1 MLRRLAILSAT
12 AVSLAGC
19 SNFRD
24 AFSAHADVVARAAGQ
39 ELTVTRLAELL
50 APQKTVPLRR
60 DVVDRIADL
69 WVDYQL
75 LAQAVAG
82 GDSLT
87 DTATVMAASWPAVMQ
102 RLADQLHEQVIVQR
116 ARFTDA
122 QVDSAFNLGHERWIE
137 HILVAV
143 RQDTTL
149 EVRSAK
155 RRIAE
160 GYLTQLRGGTPFAR
174 LASQKSDDRA
184 TAANGG
190 SLGLVARGVLVKSF
204 EDAAWTLQPG
214 QMTGVVETPFGYHI
228 IRRPLLADVRDS
240 FRLRLHDLDVA
251 RRDSVFLDSLAT
263 KTGIK
268 VRGAAPAIV
277 RAAITDSRA
286 AKKSSRVLATYA
298 GGELTAS
305 RFARWV
311 QAFPP
316 QTRQMVIQAD
326 DSTLKE
332 FVRSIARNEVLLQ
345 MVTARKLQLSP
356 LARDT
361 IIGKFRAD
369 FHQLV
374 AAVGVSAESLALDTM
389 ARHNRPGAAARR
401 VDAYFVGITASPPLR
416 AFYEVP
422 PFLADLLRDKYPWN
436 VSTAGVDRALERAK
450 ELRGPETPSAGQPMM
465 QPAPGG
471 PPVGMQPGNMPQRP
485 PQPQGNAPRG
495 TAPPRR

>member
-1 MLRRLAILSAT
+1 MLRRLAILAAT

-102 RLADQLHEQVIVQR
+102 RLADQLHDQVIVQK
-116 ARFTDA
+116 AHLTDA
-122 QVDSAFNLGHERWIE
+122 QVDSAFNAGSERWLGHL
-137 HILVAV
+137 LVAV
-143 RQDTTL
+143 RQDTTDA
-149 EVRSAK
+149 VKAAK

-160 GYLTQLRGGTPFAR
+160 GYLAQLRRGTPFAR
-174 LASQKSDDRA
+174 LAGEKSDDRA

-190 SLGLVARGVLVKSF
+190 SLGLVGRGVLVKAF
-204 EDAAWTLQPG
+204 EDGAWALQPG
-214 QMTGVVETPFGYHI
+214 QTSGLVETPFGYHI
-228 IRRPLLADVRDS
+228 IRRPALAEVRDS
-240 FRLRLHDLDVA
+240 FRLRLRDIDIA

-277 RAAITDSRA
+277 RSAITDSRA
-286 AKKSSRVLATYA
+286 AKRSGRVLATFQ
-298 GGELTAS
+298 GGELTAR

-326 DSTLKE
+326 DSTLRD
-332 FVRSIARNEVLLQ
+332 FVKSIARNEVLLN
-345 MVTARKLQLSP
+345 MVSARKLQLSP
-356 LARDT
+356 AARDT
-361 IIGKFRAD
+361 IIQKYRSD
-369 FHQLV
+369 FALLV

-389 ARHNRPGAAARR
+389 ARHNRPAAAARR
-401 VDAYFVGITASPPLR
+401 VDGYFVGITSNPPLR
-416 AFYEVP
+416 TFFEVP

-450 ELRGPETPSAGQPMM
+450 ELRGPEMPAAGQPQM

-471 PPVGMQPGNMPQRP
+471 PPIGAQP
-485 PQPQGNAPRG
+485 GNAPRG
-495 TAPPRR
+495 NAPPRP

>member
-75 LAQAVAG
+75 LAQAVAS

-102 RLADQLHEQVIVQR
+102 RLADQLHDQVIVQR
-116 ARFTDA
+116 ARMTDA
-122 QVDSAFNLGHERWIE
+122 QVDSAYNLGSVRWIE
-137 HILVAV
+137 HLLVQV
-143 RQDTTL
+143 RQDTTAS
-149 EVRSAK
+149 VKQA
-155 RRIAE
+155 RRRVAE
-160 GYLTQLRGGTPFAR
+160 GYLAQLQRGTPFAR
-174 LASQKSDDRA
+174 LAGEKSDDRA

-190 SLGLVARGVLVKSF
+190 SLGLAGPGVLVKPF
-204 EDAAWTLQPG
+204 EDAAWALQPG
-214 QMTGVVETPFGYHI
+214 QTSGPVETPLGFHI
-228 IRRPLLADVRDS
+228 IRRPALAEIRDS
-240 FRLRLHDLDVA
+240 FRIRLHDMDIA
-251 RRDSVFLDSLAT
+251 RRDSIFLDSLAT

-277 RAAITDSRA
+277 RAAITDARA
-286 AKKSSRVLATYA
+286 AKKSSRVLATYQ
-298 GGELTAS
+298 GGELRAS

-316 QTRQMVIQAD
+316 QTRQMVMQAD
-326 DSTLKE
+326 DSTLRD
-332 FVRSIARNEVLLQ
+332 FVKSIARNEVLLN
-345 MVTARKLQLSP
+345 MVAERKLQLSAA
-356 LARDT
+356 ARDT
-361 IIGKFRAD
+361 IIEKYRSD

-374 AAVGVSAESLALDTM
+374 EAIGVTPESLALDTM
-389 ARHNRPGAAARR
+389 ARHNRPAATARR

-416 AFYEVP
+416 PFFEVP

-436 VSTAGVDRALERAK
+436 VSSAGVDRALERAK
-450 ELRGPETPSAGQPMM
+450 ELRGPEPPAAGRPQM

-471 PPVGMQPGNMPQRP
+471 PPIGAQPGNMPL
-485 PQPQGNAPRG
+485 PQGNAPGG
-495 TAPPRR
+495 TAPPRQ

>member
-1 MLRRLAILSAT
+1 MLRRLAILSVT

-75 LAQAVAG
+75 LAQAIAT

-87 DTATVMAASWPAVMQ
+87 DTATVMEASWPAVMQ
-102 RLADQLHEQVIVQR
+102 RLADQLHDQVIVQK
-116 ARFTDA
+116 ARLTSA
-122 QVDSAFNLGHERWIE
+122 QVDSAYNLGSERWIE
-137 HILVAV
+137 HFLVAV
-143 RQDTTL
+143 RQDTTDA
-149 EVRSAK
+149 VKAAK

-160 GYLTQLRGGTPFAR
+160 GVLAQLRGGAPFAR
-174 LASQKSDDRA
+174 LATEKSDDRG

-190 SLGLVARGVLVKSF
+190 SLGLVGRGVLVKAF
-204 EDAAWTLQPG
+204 EDAAWALQPG
-214 QMTGVVETPFGYHI
+214 QMSGLVETPFGYHI
-228 IRRPLLADVRDS
+228 IRRPLLADIRDS
-240 FRLRLHDLDVA
+240 FQLRLHDLDVA

-286 AKKSSRVLATYA
+286 AKRSSRVLATYQ
-298 GGELTAS
+298 GGELTSS

-332 FVRSIARNEVLLQ
+332 FVRSIARNEVLLG
-345 MVTARKLQLSP
+345 MVSARKLQLSAA
-356 LARDT
+356 ARDT
-361 IIGKFRAD
+361 IIRKFRAD
-369 FHQLV
+369 FLLLV
-374 AAVGVSAESLALDTM
+374 AAVGVAPESLALDTM
-389 ARHNRPGAAARR
+389 ARSNRPGAAARR
-401 VDAYFVGITASPPLR
+401 VDSYFVGITASPPLR
-416 AFYEVP
+416 TFYEVP
-422 PFLADLLRDKYPWN
+422 PFLADLLREKYPWN

-450 ELRGPETPSAGQPMM
+450 ELRGPETPSSGQPMM

-471 PPVGMQPGNMPQRP
+471 PPVGMPQGNMPQRP
-485 PQPQGNAPRG
+485 PMPQGAAPTR
-495 TAPPRR
+495 P

>member
-24 AFSAHADVVARAAGQ
+24 AFSAHADVVARAGGQ

-75 LAQAVAG
+75 LAQAIAS

-102 RLADQLHEQVIVQR
+102 RLADQLHDQVIVQQ
-116 ARFTDA
+116 ARLTGP
-122 QVDSAFNLGHERWIE
+122 QVDSAYNGGSERWLE

-143 RQDTTL
+143 RQDTTQS
-149 EVRSAK
+149 VKDAK
-155 RRIAE
+155 RRVAD
-160 GYLTQLRGGTPFAR
+160 GLLAQLRGGVPFAR
-174 LASQKSDDRA
+174 LASEKSDDRA
-184 TAANGG
+184 TAVNGG
-190 SLGLVARGVLVKSF
+190 SLGLVGRGVLVKAF
-204 EDAAWTLQPG
+204 EDAAWALQPG
-214 QMTGVVETPFGYHI
+214 QTSGLVETPFGYHL
-228 IRRPLLADVRDS
+228 IRRPLLAEVRDS
-240 FRLRLHDLDVA
+240 FQVRLRDLDIA

-277 RAAITDSRA
+277 RASITDSRA
-286 AKKSSRVLATYA
+286 AKRSSRVLATYR
-298 GGELTAS
+298 GGEVTAS
-305 RFARWV
+305 RFTRWV

-332 FVRSIARNEVLLQ
+332 FVRSIARNEVLLG
-345 MVTARKLQLSP
+345 MVNARKLQLSP
-356 LARDT
+356 EARDT
-361 IIGKFRAD
+361 IIQRFRAD
-369 FHQLV
+369 FAQLV
-374 AAVGVSAESLALDTM
+374 AAVGVAPESLALDTM
-389 ARHNRPGAAARR
+389 ARSNRAGAAARR

-416 AFYEVP
+416 AFFEVP
-422 PFLADLLRDKYPWN
+422 PFLSDLLRDKYPWN

-450 ELRGPETPSAGQPMM
+450 ELRGPELPSAGQPMI

-471 PPVGMQPGNMPQRP
+471 PPVGAQPGNA
-485 PQPQGNAPRG
+485 PQGNAPRG
-495 TAPPRR
+495 AAPTRP

>member
-102 RLADQLHEQVIVQR
+102 RLADQLHDQVIVQK
-116 ARFTDA
+116 ARMTGP
-122 QVDSAFNLGHERWIE
+122 QVDSAYNLGAERWID
-137 HILVAV
+137 HLLVAV
-143 RQDTTL
+143 RQETTQT
-149 EVRSAK
+149 VRDAK

-160 GYLTQLRGGTPFAR
+160 GYLTRLRSGTPFAR
-174 LASQKSDDRA
+174 LASEKSDDRA
-184 TAANGG
+184 TAVNGG
-190 SLGLVARGVLVKSF
+190 SLGLVGRGVLVKSF
-204 EDAAWTLQPG
+204 EDAAWALQPG
-214 QMTGVVETPFGYHI
+214 QTSGLVETPFGYHI
-228 IRRPLLADVRDS
+228 IRRPVLADVRDS
-240 FRLRLHDLDVA
+240 FQLRLRDLDIA

-277 RAAITDSRA
+277 RGAITDSRA
-286 AKKSSRVLATYA
+286 AKRSSRVLATYT
-298 GGELTAS
+298 GGELTAR

-332 FVRSIARNEVLLQ
+332 FVRSIARNEVLLS
-345 MVTARKLQLSP
+345 MVRSRNLQLSP
-356 LARDT
+356 AARDT
-361 IIGKFRAD
+361 IIQKFRAD
-369 FHQLV
+369 FQLLV
-374 AAVGVSAESLALDTM
+374 AAVGVAPESLALDPM
-389 ARHNRPGAAARR
+389 ALQNRPGATARR

-416 AFYEVP
+416 TFYEVP
-422 PFLADLLRDKYPWN
+422 PFLADLLREKYPWN

-450 ELRGPETPSAGQPMM
+450 EIRGPETPSAGQPMM

-471 PPVGMQPGNMPQRP
+471 PPVGAQPGNAPPRP
-485 PQPQGNAPRG
+485 PLPQGNAPRG
-495 TAPPRR
+495 AAPTRP

>member
-1 MLRRLAILSAT
+1 
-12 AVSLAGC
+12 
-19 SNFRD
+19 
-24 AFSAHADVVARAAGQ
+24 
-39 ELTVTRLAELL
+39 LL
-50 APQKTVPLRR
+50 APQKSVPLRR

-102 RLADQLHEQVIVQR
+102 RLADQLHDQIIVQK
-116 ARFTDA
+116 ARLTDA
-122 QVDSAFNLGHERWIE
+122 QVDSAYNLGTVRWIE
-137 HILVAV
+137 HILVAA
-143 RQDTTL
+143 RQDTTQP
-149 EVRSAK
+149 VRDAK

-160 GYLTQLRGGTPFAR
+160 GVLTQLRGGTPFAR
-174 LASQKSDDRA
+174 LASQKSDDRGS
-184 TAANGG
+184 AANGG
-190 SLGLVARGVLVKSF
+190 SLGLVGRGVLVKAF
-204 EDAAWTLQPG
+204 EDAAWALQPG
-214 QMTGVVETPFGYHI
+214 QTSGLVETTFGYHI
-228 IRRPLLADVRDS
+228 IRRPLLAEVRDS
-240 FRLRLHDLDVA
+240 FRLKLHDLDIA

-286 AKKSSRVLATYA
+286 AKRSSRVLATYG

-332 FVRSIARNEVLLQ
+332 FVRSIARNEVLLN
-345 MVTARKLQLSP
+345 MVAARKLQLSVA
-356 LARDT
+356 ARDT
-361 IIGKFRAD
+361 IIEKFRSD
-369 FHQLV
+369 FALLV
-374 AAVGVSAESLALDTM
+374 AAVGVTPESLSLDTM
-389 ARHNRPGAAARR
+389 AAHNRPGAAARR

-416 AFYEVP
+416 TFFEVP

-436 VSTAGVDRALERAK
+436 ISTAGVDRALERAK
-450 ELRGPETPSAGQPMM
+450 ELRGPETPSASQPMM

-471 PPVGMQPGNMPQRP
+471 PPIGAQPGNMPQRLP
-485 PQPQGNAPRG
+485 TPQGAAPTR
-495 TAPPRR
+495 P

>member
-102 RLADQLHEQVIVQR
+102 RLADQLHDQIIVQK
-116 ARFTDA
+116 ARLTDA
-122 QVDSAFNLGHERWIE
+122 QVDSAYNLGTVRWLE

-143 RQDTTL
+143 RQDTTQP
-149 EVRSAK
+149 VKDAK

-160 GYLTQLRGGTPFAR
+160 GYLAQLRGGTPFAR
-174 LASQKSDDRA
+174 LASQKSEDRGS
-184 TAANGG
+184 AANGG
-190 SLGLVARGVLVKSF
+190 SLGLVSRGVLVKAF
-204 EDAAWTLQPG
+204 EDAAWALQPG
-214 QMTGVVETPFGYHI
+214 QTSGLVETPFGYHI
-228 IRRPLLADVRDS
+228 IRRPVLAEVRDS
-240 FRLRLHDLDVA
+240 FRLKLHDLDIA

-286 AKKSSRVLATYA
+286 AKRSSRVLATFG

-305 RFARWV
+305 RVARWI

-332 FVRSIARNEVLLQ
+332 FVRSIARNEVLLN
-345 MVTARKLQLSP
+345 MVRARKLQLSAA
-356 LARDT
+356 ARDT
-361 IIGKFRAD
+361 IIQKFRSD
-369 FHQLV
+369 FGLLV
-374 AAVGVSAESLALDTM
+374 AAVGVSPESLALDTM
-389 ARHNRPGAAARR
+389 ARHNRAGAAARR
-401 VDAYFVGITASPPLR
+401 VDTYFVGITASPPLR
-416 AFYEVP
+416 TFFEVP

-436 VSTAGVDRALERAK
+436 ISTAGVDRALERAK
-450 ELRGPETPSAGQPMM
+450 EIRGPETPSSGQPLM

-471 PPVGMQPGNMPQRP
+471 PPIGAQPGNTQQRLP
-485 PQPQGNAPRG
+485 TPQGAAPTR
-495 TAPPRR
+495 P

>member
-75 LAQAVAG
+75 IAHAVAT

-87 DTATVMAASWPAVMQ
+87 DSATVLAASWPAVMQ
-102 RLADQLHEQVIVQR
+102 RLADQLHDQIIVQG
-116 ARFTDA
+116 AGLTDP
-122 QVDSAFNLGHERWIE
+122 QVDSAYNGGAERWLE

-143 RQDTTL
+143 RAETTQT
-149 EVRSAK
+149 VRDAK

-160 GYLTQLRGGTPFAR
+160 GYLAQLRGGTPFAR
-174 LASQKSDDRA
+174 LAREKSEDQG
-184 TAANGG
+184 TAVNGG
-190 SLGLVARGVLVKSF
+190 SLGLVGRGVLVKTF
-204 EDAAWTLQPG
+204 EDAAWALQPG
-214 QMTGVVETPFGYHI
+214 QTSGLVETPFGYHI
-228 IRRPLLADVRDS
+228 IRRPLLAEVQDS
-240 FRLRLHDLDVA
+240 FRVRLHDVDIA

-277 RAAITDSRA
+277 RAAITDNRA
-286 AKKSSRVLATYA
+286 AKRSSRVLATY
-298 GGELTAS
+298 GGGVLTAR

-316 QTRQMVIQAD
+316 QTRQMVMQAD

-332 FVRSIARNEVLLQ
+332 FVRSIVRNEVLLE
-345 MVTARKLQLSP
+345 MVRARNLQLSVA
-356 LARDT
+356 ARDT
-361 IIGKFRAD
+361 IIEKFRED
-369 FHQLV
+369 FALLV
-374 AAVGVSAESLALDTM
+374 AAMGVSPESLALDTM
-389 ARHNRPGAAARR
+389 ARSNRAGAAARR
-401 VDAYFVGITASPPLR
+401 VDAYFIGITASPPLR
-416 AFYEVP
+416 PFFEVP
-422 PFLADLLRDKYPWN
+422 PFLADMLREKYPWN
-436 VSTAGVDRALERAK
+436 ISTAGVDRALERAK
-450 ELRGPETPSAGQPMM
+450 ELRGPETPNAGQPMM

-471 PPVGMQPGNMPQRP
+471 PPVGM
-485 PQPQGNAPRG
+485 PQGNAPRG
-495 TAPPRR
+495 AAPTRP